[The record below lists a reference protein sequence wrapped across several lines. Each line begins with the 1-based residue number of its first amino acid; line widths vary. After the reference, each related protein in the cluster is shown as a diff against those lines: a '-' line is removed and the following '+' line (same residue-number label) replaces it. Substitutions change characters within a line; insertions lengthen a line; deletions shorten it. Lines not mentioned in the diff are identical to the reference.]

1 MQAGSDPTRRPL
13 FEGEQRLFVG
23 PELSNARVRGHL
35 TARHLSAFASRS
47 ENSMYRYLPV
57 TALVAAIGLATPAA
71 AAPEKYVLDPSH
83 SQIVFSYNH
92 LGYSTNY
99 AMFSGF
105 EGEIQF
111 DQADPAASSVTVAFP
126 VKTMLTG
133 WQARFDHFMSPDFFA
148 ATEDEMVGFA
158 STGIEVTSEK
168 TAKITGDLTL
178 NGVTLPVVLDVVLNQ
193 AGDHPME
200 NKPWAGFSA
209 TTTVLRSAF
218 GLGAFAPFISDEVK
232 VDIQIEAMKA
242 D

>member
-1 MQAGSDPTRRPL
+1 MTRL
-13 FEGEQRLFVG
+13 
-23 PELSNARVRGHL
+23 
-35 TARHLSAFASRS
+35 LSA
-47 ENSMYRYLPV
+47 
-57 TALVAAIGLATPAA
+57 TALVAALGLATAA
-71 AAPEKYVLDPSH
+71 EAAPEKYVLDPGH

-99 AMFSGF
+99 GMFGGF

-111 DQADPAASSVTVAFP
+111 DRTDPAASSVTVSFP

-148 ATEDEMVGFA
+148 ATEDETVSFV
-158 STGIEVTSEK
+158 STGIEVTGET

-178 NGVTLPVVLDVVLNQ
+178 NGVTQPVVLEAVLNQ

-200 NKPWAGFSA
+200 NKPWAGFGA

-218 GLGAFAPFISDEVK
+218 GLGAFAPFISDEVRI
-232 VDIQIEAMKA
+232 DIQIEAMKA